1 MKEIRI
7 PDLVLYVG
15 SGEWSGLYADGD
27 LVQIGDHYL
36 ADEKIREYSGVKVVH
51 DDGFLLGGDGIKRR
65 GGKDGPTPG
74 PAKTL
79 TEVDRFI
86 AERELALR
94 DATKAR
100 EEAARLLAEAEQVEA
115 RYR

>member
-1 MKEIRI
+1 MKEIHI

-15 SGEWSGLYADGD
+15 SAEWSGLYADGD
-27 LVQIGDHYL
+27 LVHAGDHYL
-36 ADEKIREYSGVKVVH
+36 ADEKIREYAGVKVIH
-51 DDGFLLGGDGIKRR
+51 DDAFLLGGDGIRRR
-65 GGKDGPTPG
+65 GGQDGPTPA

-94 DATKAR
+94 DANKAR
-100 EEAARLLAEAEQVEA
+100 KEAARLLAEAEQVEA